1 MVLLCSASAVRYR
14 VAVMRE
20 NSRMMI
26 YTVVNYTAVGGHFLY
41 ENTKGADGY
50 LALVLN
56 PPPHSP
62 AQLLTEIVSVY

>member
-1 MVLLCSASAVRYR
+1 
-14 VAVMRE
+14 MRE

-56 PPPHSP
+56 PPPIPQHNYLPKLS
-62 AQLLTEIVSVY
+62 LSIEIDLQGVQTRVARY